1 MFGHSPPLHTP
12 FQPYCPFCYFLNIL
26 GMPLLF
32 HYFIYLEYYFHR
44 YLYGPLPHCIQ
55 VSVQI
60 SFTGRQSL
68 ITLRNS
74 PSALSFLI
82 PCSWFSLPHSTYH
95 HLTQYTF
102 LNCPPSSIRVWGQGF
117 LSVLFITLSA
127 WHITGFDKYLL
138 FEGRMN

>member
-1 MFGHSPPLHTP
+1 MELLKLTD
-12 FQPYCPFCYFLNIL
+12 YFLASWSLHLLLSLPRNPFSRNWL
-26 GMPLLF
+26 GSFP
-32 HYFIYLEYYFHR
+32 YFL
-44 YLYGPLPHCIQ
+44 Q

-102 LNCPPSSIRVWGQGF
+102 LNCPPSSTRVWGQGF

-138 FEGRMN
+138 FEGRMNSFK